1 MCIRDST
8 NTDEKYLDENNGRYG
23 ITPEYPKGTYAYYA
37 TFDTSLTSGN
47 LPSGQTDPFA
57 NYKKPAFP
65 YLLGKNY
72 DATPNEFNTLSKNNQ
87 EEIDLNKTT
96 WVRNTE
102 PYELL
107 QDDSYYDY
115 LKQSYKYVTQDS
127 TVKYAEEGKIDKVG
141 IVTGGSSYA
150 VGDKLVFEE
159 EVADNFQAVA
169 KVAKLEGPGIGT
181 ISVTNTKLNN
191 IKFYPSTERNK
202 FIGIHTTPIGLRNID
217 KVYVSGM
224 STTNSSIGGRTYNI
238 GISSAK
244 LIVSEGI
251 GTVGATGLVTFFN
264 IQGKLAYPND
274 PINDTAIRENDV
286 LTVGIG
292 TRREEVKVLLVDSI
306 SNRLRVLRNQ
316 NDTTSPVSYTHLTL
330 PTNREV

>member
-1 MCIRDST
+1 M
-8 NTDEKYLDENNGRYG
+8 
-23 ITPEYPKGTYAYYA
+23 
-37 TFDTSLTSGN
+37 
-47 LPSGQTDPFA
+47 
-57 NYKKPAFP
+57 
-65 YLLGKNY
+65 
-72 DATPNEFNTLSKNNQ
+72 
-87 EEIDLNKTT
+87 
-96 WVRNTE
+96 
-102 PYELL
+102 
-107 QDDSYYDY
+107 
-115 LKQSYKYVTQDS
+115 KQSYKYVTQDS
-127 TVKYAEEGKIDKVG
+127 TVKYAEERKIDKVG

-264 IQGKLAYPND
+264 IQCKLAYPND

-286 LTVGIG
+286 LQIP
-292 TRREEVKVLLVDSI
+292 
-306 SNRLRVLRNQ
+306 NRNHRILFVI
-316 NDTTSPVSYTHLTL
+316 
-330 PTNREV
+330 